1 MPVST
6 PRHRPSAPC
15 SSRRMRPAPE
25 RLRRL
30 RTGAVALTAVLALG
44 AAACGGSSGGS
55 SGNGGSAAASASPT
69 RGGDLVI
76 ARTAD
81 SQSMNKTTVFQNE
94 SIWVFEQIYETLYTV
109 TPDGKDVKPL
119 LATSYTVSPD
129 KLTYT
134 FKLRQGVTFSTGKAL
149 TAADVKFSI
158 DAATAAKEG
167 WGYINAAIKDTKAPA
182 ADTFVVDLKYPWAP
196 LVADLSLFSN
206 GIVPANY
213 GGEKEAAFYEHPV
226 GTGPFKWSSWE
237 KGKSLKLVRNDT
249 YWQTGKPYLDSVTWT
264 DVGDSNTRNLQLKGG
279 QADIDEFPA
288 WSTVAQLK
296 ATPDVRLDLFPS
308 TRTDYLAFNH
318 TRKPFGDSH
327 VRRAIS
333 YALDRESLNKAVLF
347 GNGTT
352 ANSFLAPTTPFYA
365 KDTKA
370 LSFDLDA
377 AKKEMAA
384 STVPTGF
391 PTTILV
397 PSGEADSLTLAQ
409 IVQAALKPLGI
420 IVTVTQLDAN
430 VVNTRQQA
438 LDYDMVFTA
447 WTMDISDPDELTTF
461 AVDPKAGSKSF
472 FTGYSNPAVV
482 AANTAAAKTLDQA
495 TRQQLYTKIQSLAA
509 EDAFI
514 APLYYSPYAYGS
526 STKVQG
532 FAVTPLGNYHLE
544 DVWKTG
550 S

>member
-6 PRHRPSAPC
+6 PRR
-15 SSRRMRPAPE
+15 
-25 RLRRL
+25 RRL
-30 RTGAVALTAVLALG
+30 RSAAVALTTVLALG
-44 AAACGGSSGGS
+44 AAACGSSGSSGG
-55 SGNGGSAAASASPT
+55 GGGATTSASPT

-94 SIWVFEQIYETLYTV
+94 SIWVFEQIYENLYTV

-129 KLTYT
+129 KLSYT
-134 FKLRQGVTFSTGKAL
+134 FKLRQGVTFSTGKPL

-158 DAATAAKEG
+158 DAASAAKQG

-182 ADTFVVDLKYPWAP
+182 TDTFVVDLKYPWAP
-196 LVADLSLFSN
+196 LLADLSLFSN

-226 GTGPFKWSSWE
+226 GTGPFKWGTWQ

-249 YWQTGKPYLDSVTWT
+249 YWQKGKPYLNSVTWT

-318 TRKPFGDSH
+318 TRKPFGDPH

-333 YALDRESLNKAVLF
+333 YALDQEALNKAVLF

-352 ANSFLAPTTPFYA
+352 ANSFLAPTTPYYA

-370 LSFDLDA
+370 LSFDLAA

-384 STVPTGF
+384 STVPSGF
-391 PTTILV
+391 ATSILV

-409 IVQAALKPLGI
+409 IVQAALKPLG
-420 IVTVTQLDAN
+420 VTVTVSQLDAN

-438 LDYDMVFTA
+438 LDYDMTFTA

-472 FTGYSNPAVV
+472 FTGYDNPAVV
-482 AANTAAAKTLDQA
+482 TANTAAAKTLDTA
-495 TRQQLYTKIQSLAA
+495 TRQQLYTRIQSLAA
-509 EDAFI
+509 DDAFI

-526 STKVQG
+526 STKVHG

-550 S
+550 N